1 MPAGKH
7 KSRSFRR
14 VFRKTPG
21 ARTVLHYVRRKPSP
35 AQCSMCG
42 KVLAGVPRA
51 TKAELANMPKTQK
64 RPERPFG
71 GVLCSSCSRQVIK
84 ADVRSE

>member
-7 KSRSFRR
+7 RSRSMRR

-21 ARTVLHYVRRKPSP
+21 SRTVKHFKRRKPAPS
-35 AQCSMCG
+35 QCSMCG
-42 KVLAGVPRA
+42 RNLAGVPRA
-51 TKAELANMPKTQK
+51 TKAELANMPKTKK

-84 ADVRSE
+84 SEIKNQ